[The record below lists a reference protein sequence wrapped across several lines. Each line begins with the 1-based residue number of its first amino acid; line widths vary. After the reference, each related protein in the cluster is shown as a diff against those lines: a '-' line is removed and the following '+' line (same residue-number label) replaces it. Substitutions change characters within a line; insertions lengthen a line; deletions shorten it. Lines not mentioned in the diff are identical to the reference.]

1 VKTVELQ
8 TEQNEKGKTMKSC
21 QWTRSITIAMTTLLA
36 LVTSAAA
43 LDMAPAKVR
52 YGQFAG
58 VPLPTII
65 VAQEKGFFT
74 AQNLT
79 VEVTNVQ
86 GPPEAIQALAASN
99 IDLGHTSVQATMM
112 GIDRRAPVTLL
123 SGIEASFTDSA
134 KHQWEAVY
142 LIAREGEGITTLK
155 DLKGKKL
162 GVPAIGGSLYEILL
176 KVRLQEL
183 GMDPATDVSWHPV
196 PYPQAASALMQKSVD
211 VVIASLDGYALA
223 QTRGPVTVVASH
235 TSLEGSR
242 VGYTGVL
249 AVSNAFLKDKPDVA
263 VRFIRALLEARKWM
277 KTAIATKDPEYRKL
291 IEQGLRLSP
300 EKVDFYINSRAG
312 YYGKDEEFINALD
325 IPRAL
330 IEQYVKS
337 LKTVGLFKPDTDGSY
352 ARFVNV
358 DALKQ
363 AHASL
368 GLAWDDKKH

>member
-1 VKTVELQ
+1 MK
-8 TEQNEKGKTMKSC
+8 KGKAMKSRH
-21 QWTRSITIAMTTLLA
+21 WTRSIMLAMAALLA
-36 LVTSAAA
+36 FALPAAA

-65 VAQEKGFFT
+65 VAEKKGFFA

-86 GPPEAIQALAASN
+86 GPPEAIQALAAGN

-112 GIDRRAPVTLL
+112 GIDRRAPVILL
-123 SGIEASFTDSA
+123 SGLEASFTDSS

-142 LIAREGEGITTLK
+142 LIAREGEGITSLK
-155 DLKGKKL
+155 DLKGKKV
-162 GVPAIGGSLYEILL
+162 GVPALGGSLYEILL
-176 KVRLQEL
+176 KVRLQEAGL
-183 GMDPATDVSWHPV
+183 DIEKDVSWHPV
-196 PYPQAASALMQKSVD
+196 PYPQAASALMQKAVD

-223 QTRGPVTVVASH
+223 QSRGPVTVVASH

-242 VGYTGVL
+242 VGYTGVV
-249 AVSNAFLKDKPDVA
+249 AVSNAFLKEKPDVA

-277 KTAIATKDPEYRKL
+277 KNAVATKDPEYRKL

-300 EKVDFYINSRAG
+300 DKVDFYINSRAG

-325 IPRAL
+325 IPQAL
-330 IEQYVKS
+330 IAQYVKA
-337 LKTVGLFKPDTDGSY
+337 LKKVGLFKPDADGAY
-352 ARFVNV
+352 TRFMNV
-358 DALKQ
+358 EPLKQ

-368 GLAWDDKKH
+368 GLKWDDKKH